1 MKKTYESPKSQIM
14 HLLSQD
20 IVAGSTLITGDPY
33 KDELSHEWQY

>member
-20 IVAGSTLITGDPY
+20 IVAGSTLITGDLD
-33 KDELSHEWQY
+33 KDELSLKWQY

>member
-20 IVAGSTLITGDPY
+20 IMTGSTLITGDPAN
-33 KDELSHEWQY
+33 EVSHEWQY